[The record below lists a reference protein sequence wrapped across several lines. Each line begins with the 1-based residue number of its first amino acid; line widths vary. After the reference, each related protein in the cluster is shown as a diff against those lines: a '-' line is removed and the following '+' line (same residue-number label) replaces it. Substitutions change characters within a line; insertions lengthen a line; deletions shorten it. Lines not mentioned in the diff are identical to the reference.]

1 MIDYKISSDSVLLA
15 ELNKLSGDTSVS
27 ISSRKK
33 EFLYIIRNLSIDEQ
47 PIAVLAGDLDGK
59 KGSLILLT
67 TKNLHFIKISLFK
80 KVHHDKFPM
89 KLITGCNDKKGLLFS
104 KVTFNI
110 NHEQEYIFS
119 NIEKKA
125 LDGFLTRLNESIIGY
140 ESASYGQIEQ
150 PPATSQSEISSQ
162 LSGEHTPSILDTT
175 SLVAK
180 LELIEELKDFS
191 GAINNKEFN
200 ILKNYILE
208 SNLDKSLATV
218 NIKTLCENL
227 DRLNDFVNDGTI
239 TKKDFSTQKQAI
251 LEALPTN
258 NQPQ

>member
-1 MIDYKISSDSVLLA
+1 MIDYKVASDSDLVA
-15 ELNKLSGDTSVS
+15 ELNKLSGDSSVG
-27 ISSRKK
+27 ISSKKK
-33 EFLYIIRNLSIDEQ
+33 EFLYIIRNLSIGEQ

-67 TKNLHFIKISLFK
+67 TKNLHFIRISLFK

-89 KLITGCNDKKGLLFS
+89 ELIMGCNDKKGLLFS

-125 LDGFLTRLNESIIGY
+125 LDRFLTRLNEAITGY
-140 ESASYGQIEQ
+140 ESVSYGQTEQ

-162 LSGEHTPSILDTT
+162 LSEGRAPSILDTS

-180 LELIEELKDFS
+180 LELIEELKDYET
-191 GAINNKEFN
+191 INSKEFN
-200 ILKNYILE
+200 VLKNYILE
-208 SNLDKSLATV
+208 SNLDNKLATV
-218 NIKTLCENL
+218 NIKRLCEDL
-227 DRLNDFVNDGTI
+227 DRLNDFVNDGVI
-239 TKKDFSTQKQAI
+239 TKKDFSTQKQA
-251 LEALPTN
+251 LLAALPTN
-258 NQPQ
+258 KQSQ